1 VSLSWVSER
10 AEAGDQS
17 NYLWAALLA
26 SRMLAQG
33 LIGGNAWRTKMRE
46 PSEAARMESRASGR
60 EKLPGLV
67 LARLAKAVG
76 PSLLVIDR
84 ASFSRRQDFQL
95 SATHLRRNRR
105 GFSAAIGPLTRR
117 NSGFNV
123 EHAIARTAG
132 TARAME
138 KSRRKKMGYF
148 RGGSEYE
155 PEQTTAP
162 TGQERLRRGPVV

>member
-1 VSLSWVSER
+1 
-10 AEAGDQS
+10 
-17 NYLWAALLA
+17 
-26 SRMLAQG
+26 
-33 LIGGNAWRTKMRE
+33 MRE

-67 LARLAKAVG
+67 LARPAKAVG

-105 GFSAAIGPLTRR
+105 GFSAAIGPMTRR

-132 TARAME
+132 TAREME
-138 KSRRKKMGYF
+138 KSRRKKMEDF
-148 RGGSEYE
+148 REGSEYE
-155 PEQTTAP
+155 QEKTTAP
-162 TGQERLRRGPVV
+162 TGVNRILIGAVVALLVIAGVAFGYGYRQQIMVSHL